1 MKILAAVDESEYLSL
16 VLKRAFELAAKDRDE
31 LSVITVINVSLVHAC
46 KAEVPNIQEMLREG
60 VNYTVKQIEAQ
71 AEAAMVK
78 VNIVVEESVS
88 PADAICNYAEN
99 NKIDLI
105 VIGSKGA
112 GEIQRFF
119 VGSVSQKVVEY
130 APCSVHV
137 VKK

>member
-1 MKILAAVDESEYLSL
+1 MKILAAVDESEYLSF

-31 LSVITVINVSLVHAC
+31 LSVITVINVSLVYSC
-46 KAEVPNIQEMLREG
+46 KVEVPNIREMLREG

-78 VNIVVEESVS
+78 VNIVVEESTS
-88 PADAICNYAEN
+88 PANAIISYAEKN
-99 NKIDLI
+99 GIDLI

-112 GEIQRFF
+112 GAIQRFF
-119 VGSVSQKVVEY
+119 VGSVSQKVVTH
-130 APCSVHV
+130 APCSVYV